1 MATRK
6 EYQLAVGRATTAVRA
21 KTQTLNE
28 AQSSLTEAQGI
39 LSDLQS
45 RSGTDTRSILNA
57 QLAVQNAQNAVTAAG
72 SELRQAKTDLTSAQ
86 LELNNP
92 DAVFDPE
99 PTQASDAVTLTQE
112 QRTRLDQINQERI
125 DKDQTPL
132 TPGDPAALAAVN
144 ASFAAE
150 QTTQAAS
157 NRATASSQT
166 AGDAVAKTDGKTG
179 SDPVIPGKLTAEQLT
194 TLATLNASRAKYGL
208 EPLDATSA
216 EAASEVKDV
225 EQQTAALLAV
235 DKNTGTSTGDF
246 IAADALSSAEAGR
259 VTQETDSA
267 EDRAGTVPKVRTDFT
282 AKNAFE
288 AASGPT
294 AGGGYRVNIS
304 GVDQDSGTQTRANA
318 TSTVGPTTS
327 AVTFKPTDNPLHAYA
342 SYTYGLSLH
351 MLTPAD
357 YKRLVES
364 PGTKFKPSIT
374 IISSANRYSATPPR
388 DKAFADDFY
397 FDNCKVTTNI
407 GLSAAQR
414 GTNALKIDFSLIEPY
429 GMTFLNRLLD
439 LSVRSKIPNYLDIPY
454 LLEINFFGAD
464 DKGVYAKLDAQ
475 TKLIPIRIINIKIK
489 AGTKGSEYAINAV
502 PYSQMAHLESL
513 TATKA
518 NFEISSRTVG
528 DYFANGTASKTFASD
543 QTQVQ
548 TMAEFSLG
556 KQQAAKD
563 DKTRAT
569 PGPAGAT
576 TPTAAPP
583 ATVKAGSFTN
593 AFNLWQEYDVK
604 LGFQRI
610 ADEIAFVIDPEISSA
625 TITEPLKVN
634 PARVATADQP
644 PAAGTATPPKNPSQ
658 PTAANKPKPIGG
670 DFTKG
675 FFNINAGTN
684 VVTVI
689 NNMVTNSDFIKKQ
702 LGAALKEAPK
712 DAKMP
717 ETAAAASKMAGGPIQ
732 WFKIKTKIDL
742 KEYDTKRGVYG
753 KKITFYINKYT
764 HYEARYPGIA
774 KSSPKGS
781 VKDYNYMYTGLN
793 RDVIDFGIEFNSLFA
808 SLVTGDATKQAQ
820 LVNNPQASTGGGGTG
835 EDLPG
840 YSMTP
845 QQIAYLASTMSS
857 ITGGSDDD
865 MLKQRAANYAQNIYQ
880 GSQGDMCQL
889 KLKILGDPQFI
900 KQDEILWSPD
910 KVPGGTRY
918 LGGDQ
923 GSISMDSGEIHCKV
937 NFKTPVDIDE
947 KSGLLRKD
955 SVWKDVYFSGFY
967 QILMV
972 ESEFRQGKFTQ
983 VLDCI
988 RPPQEGDSKA
998 QVSVPTA
1005 TAFPVSGTAAGN
1017 NGPLNGGGGSVRTTS
1032 NGTPEGT
1039 STDIT
1044 IPRATAGAGS
1054 SGGSSSGSI
1063 AMTDDEGNELVV
1075 TGDTAIL
1082 KDTEGKL
1089 TRSQISGAPDR
1100 PGTDPLRQAARDNAA
1115 ITDDYE
1121 NAGMSSAP
1129 TGLPLP
1135 DELSADPNQAALR
1148 NVAQNGPTATIDSNS
1163 ADTGEPV
1170 VGAPPAATQAA
1181 APPQPAPVVNAP
1193 VDVTQIPA
1201 QAPVAG
1207 YVSQRQMASAELQ
1220 VIYDRLMQARDRD
1233 EWDDRDVQS
1242 QTEIEAKAELQ
1253 QSRAAVA
1260 NPVTQTPP
1268 VQTAPQPAPATA
1280 AQRQSTAATAQIDA
1294 LVAQSGNIVNQYNK
1308 LYAEFQPQVAKLKEY
1323 DAVIANADRSISQA
1337 INYPEQL
1344 AKLVAVK
1351 GEAVTAQKEILA
1363 STSATRAELQRLS
1376 AENNAIGEQIK
1387 SIKAN
1392 TTNEDAELNALTDA
1406 ADARQRA
1413 TTKF

>member
-1 MATRK
+1 
-6 EYQLAVGRATTAVRA
+6 
-21 KTQTLNE
+21 
-28 AQSSLTEAQGI
+28 
-39 LSDLQS
+39 
-45 RSGTDTRSILNA
+45 
-57 QLAVQNAQNAVTAAG
+57 
-72 SELRQAKTDLTSAQ
+72 
-86 LELNNP
+86 
-92 DAVFDPE
+92 
-99 PTQASDAVTLTQE
+99 
-112 QRTRLDQINQERI
+112 
-125 DKDQTPL
+125 
-132 TPGDPAALAAVN
+132 
-144 ASFAAE
+144 
-150 QTTQAAS
+150 
-157 NRATASSQT
+157 
-166 AGDAVAKTDGKTG
+166 
-179 SDPVIPGKLTAEQLT
+179 
-194 TLATLNASRAKYGL
+194 
-208 EPLDATSA
+208 
-216 EAASEVKDV
+216 
-225 EQQTAALLAV
+225 
-235 DKNTGTSTGDF
+235 
-246 IAADALSSAEAGR
+246 
-259 VTQETDSA
+259 
-267 EDRAGTVPKVRTDFT
+267 
-282 AKNAFE
+282 
-288 AASGPT
+288 
-294 AGGGYRVNIS
+294 
-304 GVDQDSGTQTRANA
+304 
-318 TSTVGPTTS
+318 
-327 AVTFKPTDNPLHAYA
+327 
-342 SYTYGLSLH
+342 

-374 IISSANRYSATPPR
+374 LISSANRYSATPPR

-407 GLSAAQR
+407 GLSAAQS

-556 KQQAAKD
+556 KQQAAKT

-576 TPTAAPP
+576 APTAAPP

-610 ADEIAFVIDPEISSA
+610 ADEIAFVIDPDISSA
-625 TITEPLKVN
+625 VITEPLKVN
-634 PARVATADQP
+634 PARVAISAADIADAELGAAMTANKQ
-644 PAAGTATPPKNPSQ
+644 
-658 PTAANKPKPIGG
+658 AANKPKPIGG

-808 SLVTGDATKQAQ
+808 SLVTGDATKQTQ

-880 GSQGDMCQL
+880 GSQGDMLQL
-889 KLKILGDPQFI
+889 KLRILGDPQFI

-910 KVPGGTRY
+910 KVPSGTRY

-923 GSISMDSGEIHCKV
+923 GSISMDSGEIHCRV

-983 VLDCI
+983 MLECV

-998 QVSVPTA
+998 QVAV
-1005 TAFPVSGTAAGN
+1005 AFPVSGTAAGN

-1082 KDTEGKL
+1082 KDTNGNL
-1089 TRSQISGAPDR
+1089 TRTQLAGAPDR
-1100 PGTDPLRQAARDNAA
+1100 PGPDPLQQAARDNAA
-1115 ITDDYE
+1115 TVDDYE

-1129 TGLPLP
+1129 AGLPLP
-1135 DELSADPNQAALR
+1135 DELGADPNQAALR
-1148 NVAQNGPTATIDSNS
+1148 NVAQNGPTGTIDANS
-1163 ADTGEPV
+1163 ADTGEPI
-1170 VGAPPAATQAA
+1170 VGAPSASTQAA

-1193 VDVTQIPA
+1193 VADPAATTQQPA
-1201 QAPVAG
+1201 
-1207 YVSQRQMASAELQ
+1207 
-1220 VIYDRLMQARDRD
+1220 
-1233 EWDDRDVQS
+1233 
-1242 QTEIEAKAELQ
+1242 
-1253 QSRAAVA
+1253 
-1260 NPVTQTPP
+1260 PVTQTPP

-1280 AQRQSTAATAQIDA
+1280 IQRQSTAATAQLDS
-1294 LVAQSGNIVNQYNK
+1294 LVAQSGDLAKQYAA
-1308 LYAEFQPQVAKLKEY
+1308 LQVDYQP
-1323 DAVIANADRSISQA
+1323 
-1337 INYPEQL
+1337 QL
-1344 AKLVAVK
+1344 AKLQA
-1351 GEAVTAQKEILA
+1351 
-1363 STSATRAELQRLS
+1363 LS
-1376 AENNAIGEQIK
+1376 AEYDKIVKLKSQAENNPDQLAQLEVERARLYAASAEQRATMTSTRNELVRLSRANEDIGKQIAV
-1387 SIKAN
+1387 IKAN

-1406 ADARQRA
+1406 VDARQRA

>member
-125 DKDQTPL
+125 DKDQAPL

-166 AGDAVAKTDGKTG
+166 AGDAVANQTATPIPVRPPKEATPQSSTQNIDGGSIKYVVNTDGTTTVLLQDETGATVGYG
-179 SDPVIPGKLTAEQLT
+179 SDIAGAIDTA
-194 TLATLNASRAKYGL
+194 AKRGASAGL
-208 EPLDATSA
+208 LTSA
-216 EAASEVKDV
+216 AAEYSAAGEQTVQSLKDKAGNPYWEEDAKDAAANREA
-225 EQQTAALLAV
+225 Q
-235 DKNTGTSTGDF
+235 NTGTSTYDKNDRLL
-246 IAADALSSAEAGR
+246 ASENAKAGLNANG
-259 VTQETDSA
+259 VGEPGMLPVEKLPPANTTGVK
-267 EDRAGTVPKVRTDFT
+267 EDT
-282 AKNAFE
+282 
-288 AASGPT
+288 PT
-294 AGGGYRVNIS
+294 
-304 GVDQDSGTQTRANA
+304 TKANA
-318 TSTVGPTTS
+318 ASTVGPTTS
-327 AVTFKPTDNPLHAYA
+327 AVTFKPSDNPLHAYA

-374 IISSANRYSATPPR
+374 IISSANRYSTTPPR

-414 GTNALKIDFSLIEPY
+414 GTNALKIEFSLIEPY

-464 DKGVYAKLDAQ
+464 DRGVYAKLDPQ

-489 AGTKGSEYAINAV
+489 AGTKGSEYAISAV

-528 DYFANGTASKTFASD
+528 DYFANGADSKTFAAD
-543 QTQVQ
+543 QTTVKNI
-548 TMAEFSLG
+548 TDYSVG
-556 KQQAAKD
+556 IKQAAKD

-569 PGPAGAT
+569 PGAAGAAAAAG
-576 TPTAAPP
+576 AAPP

-604 LGFQRI
+604 LEFQRV
-610 ADEIAFVIDPEISSA
+610 ADEIAFVIDPDISSA
-625 TITEPLKVN
+625 AITEPLKVN
-634 PARVATADQP
+634 PARVATADQLP
-644 PAAGTATPPKNPSQ
+644 GAFGEAPKNPSQ

-702 LGAALKEAPK
+702 LGAALKAAPK
-712 DAKMP
+712 DAKVP
-717 ETAAAASKMAGGPIQ
+717 DTADAAAKMAGGEIQ

-742 KEYDTKRGVYG
+742 KEYDTRRGVYG

-793 RDVIDFGIEFNSLFA
+793 KDVIDFGIEFNSLFA
-808 SLVTGDATKQAQ
+808 SLVTGDASKQTQ
-820 LVNNPQASTGGGGTG
+820 LVSNPQASAGGGGKG

-845 QQIAYLASTMSS
+845 QQLTYLASTMAS

-865 MLKQRAANYAQNIYQ
+865 ILKQRAANYAQNIYQ

-910 KVPGGTRY
+910 KIPGGTRY

-923 GSISMDSGEIHCKV
+923 GSISMDSGEIHCRV

-947 KSGLLRKD
+947 TSGLLRKD

-967 QILMV
+967 QILTV

-983 VLDCI
+983 TLECI

-998 QVSVPTA
+998 QVAVA
-1005 TAFPVSGTAAGN
+1005 YPVSGTAAGN

-1032 NGTPEGT
+1032 GGTEAST

-1044 IPRATAGAGS
+1044 IPRATAGG
-1054 SGGSSSGSI
+1054 SGGSSSSPSGAI
-1063 AMTDDEGNELVV
+1063 AMTDDDGNTVMS
-1075 TGDTAIL
+1075 TGDTIIL
-1082 KDTEGKL
+1082 KDATGEL
-1089 TRSQISGAPDR
+1089 TRTQLAGAPDR
-1100 PGTDPLRQAARDNAA
+1100 PGPDPLQQAARDNAA
-1115 ITDDYE
+1115 TTDDYE

-1129 TGLPLP
+1129 AGFPTP
-1135 DELSADPNQAALR
+1135 DAASADPNQAVLR
-1148 NVAQNGPTATIDSNS
+1148 NVAQNGPTGTIDVNS

-1170 VGAPPAATQAA
+1170 VGAPSASTQAA

-1193 VDVTQIPA
+1193 VPDPAATIPA
-1201 QAPVAG
+1201 PAPA
-1207 YVSQRQMASAELQ
+1207 
-1220 VIYDRLMQARDRD
+1220 
-1233 EWDDRDVQS
+1233 
-1242 QTEIEAKAELQ
+1242 
-1253 QSRAAVA
+1253 
-1260 NPVTQTPP
+1260 TQTPP
-1268 VQTAPQPAPATA
+1268 VQTAPQSAPSTA
-1280 AQRQSTAATAQIDA
+1280 AQRQSTAATAQLDS
-1294 LVAQSGNIVNQYNK
+1294 LVAQSGDLVKQYAA
-1308 LYAEFQPQVAKLKEY
+1308 LQVDYQP
-1323 DAVIANADRSISQA
+1323 
-1337 INYPEQL
+1337 QL
-1344 AKLVAVK
+1344 AKLQA
-1351 GEAVTAQKEILA
+1351 
-1363 STSATRAELQRLS
+1363 LS
-1376 AENNAIGEQIK
+1376 AEYDKIVKLKSQAENNPDQLAQLEVERARLYAASAEQRASMTSTRNELVRLSRANDDIGKQIAA
-1387 SIKAN
+1387 IKAN

>member
-1 MATRK
+1 MQARDQDEWDDRDVQSQTEIEAKIVLRDSNKAAETTRIEQQQAAAQQQPVTNATQQNNSTVPVTGASRD
-6 EYQLAVGRATTAVRA
+6 EYTKIANERVIPGQPLSRDQLNVIGLSLASGNTYSPEITAQYRSQRPDGIGVPFIPPPSSQNPVTSSTGTTNATTPA
-21 KTQTLNE
+21 
-28 AQSSLTEAQGI
+28 S
-39 LSDLQS
+39 
-45 RSGTDTRSILNA
+45 
-57 QLAVQNAQNAVTAAG
+57 QN
-72 SELRQAKTDLTSAQ
+72 
-86 LELNNP
+86 
-92 DAVFDPE
+92 
-99 PTQASDAVTLTQE
+99 
-112 QRTRLDQINQERI
+112 
-125 DKDQTPL
+125 
-132 TPGDPAALAAVN
+132 DPAATYVSARTFADPAVQKEYDGFMRQQPSSSWNNASVQNDAAAFANAAVGEQAFQAEN
-144 ASFAAE
+144 GSPARVAA
-150 QTTQAAS
+150 
-157 NRATASSQT
+157 SQT
-166 AGDAVAKTDGKTG
+166 AGDAVANTNGTTG
-179 SDPVIPGKLTAEQLT
+179 GSQPVTPEQLDAEQQKI
-194 TLATLNASRAKYGL
+194 LAILNANRVKQGL
-208 EPLDATSA
+208 DPLDATSA
-216 EAASEVKDV
+216 EAANDIAEL
-225 EQQTAALLAV
+225 QQRRAALLAG

-246 IAADALSSAEAGR
+246 IAADALSSAEGNN
-259 VTQETDSA
+259 
-267 EDRAGTVPKVRTDFT
+267 VRTDFT
-282 AKNAFE
+282 AKNEFE

-294 AGGGYRVNIS
+294 AGGYKVNIS
-304 GVDQDSGTQTRANA
+304 GVNQDSGTQTRANA

-374 IISSANRYSATPPR
+374 LISSANRYSATPPR

-625 TITEPLKVN
+625 AITEPLKVN
-634 PARVATADQP
+634 PARVATADQLP
-644 PAAGTATPPKNPSQ
+644 GAFGEPPKNPSQ

-998 QVSVPTA
+998 QVSIPTA

-1082 KDTEGKL
+1082 KDTEGNL

-1100 PGTDPLRQAARDNAA
+1100 PGPDPLQQAARDNAA
-1115 ITDDYE
+1115 TVDDYE

-1129 TGLPLP
+1129 AGFPTP
-1135 DELSADPNQAALR
+1135 DAASADPNFIPLR
-1148 NVAQNGPTATIDSNS
+1148 NVAQNGPTGTIDTNS
-1163 ADTGEPV
+1163 ADTGEPI
-1170 VGAPPAATQAA
+1170 VGAPSASTQAA
-1181 APPQPAPVVNAP
+1181 APPQPAPVVNEPVPAP
-1193 VDVTQIPA
+1193 AATTPA
-1201 QAPVAG
+1201 PAPA
-1207 YVSQRQMASAELQ
+1207 
-1220 VIYDRLMQARDRD
+1220 
-1233 EWDDRDVQS
+1233 
-1242 QTEIEAKAELQ
+1242 
-1253 QSRAAVA
+1253 
-1260 NPVTQTPP
+1260 TQTPP

-1280 AQRQSTAATAQIDA
+1280 TQRQSAAATAQLDS
-1294 LVAQSGNIVNQYNK
+1294 LVAQSGDLVKQYAA
-1308 LYAEFQPQVAKLKEY
+1308 LQVDYQP
-1323 DAVIANADRSISQA
+1323 
-1337 INYPEQL
+1337 QL
-1344 AKLVAVK
+1344 AKLQALTAEYDKVVK
-1351 GEAVTAQKEILA
+1351 LKSQ
-1363 STSATRAELQRLS
+1363 
-1376 AENNAIGEQIK
+1376 AENNPDQLAQLEVERARLYAASAEQRASMTSTRNELIRLSRANDDIGKQIAA
-1387 SIKAN
+1387 IKAN

-1406 ADARQRA
+1406 VDARQRA